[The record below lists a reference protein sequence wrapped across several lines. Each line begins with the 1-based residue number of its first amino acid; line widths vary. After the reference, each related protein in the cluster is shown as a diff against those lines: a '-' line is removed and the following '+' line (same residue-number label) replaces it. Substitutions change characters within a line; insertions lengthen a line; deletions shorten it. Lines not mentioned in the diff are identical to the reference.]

1 MKRTIVILV
10 MFMFGGVAAAY
21 YLDSFSSRDV
31 KRDRHLKL
39 AREYV
44 EKAQFSQAEIE
55 FRNALKVDPAHAE
68 GHFEL
73 GALLMRR
80 GDIKRGFGEITRA
93 TDLRPD
99 WAQARFQLAKYY
111 ALYRDMTSAK
121 THLRILREQSP
132 NSFETRYLAAS
143 IALGESDL
151 ETAEKELEKIIEKE
165 PNRAQSY
172 IDLGDIFVRKRDF
185 KGAELH
191 YRKALEFDPKL
202 GQARIAIAKLHLAR
216 GDRKRAE
223 EELLAASQDD
233 PENEALLHVLGGF
246 YQYTRHFD
254 EVERIYLEFLKK
266 KPESIAAKKRLAEIY
281 ILKKDFKSAR
291 HYVDAILKGEATDP
305 DALFFRGRLALEEG
319 NAKEAV
325 SDLIAAARTR
335 IRFAPGFYL
344 LGMAQMRN
352 HQVEDAK
359 KSLTWAAE
367 ISPNWTP
374 PRITLAKIHAA
385 QGNIKFAQELSDKIL
400 QREPDNVEA
409 LLVSGTAHLRNNEFD
424 KALAMFRR
432 AQKQSPDDPSPR
444 MNIAAVYMLQK
455 KFPEAIK
462 EYEATLAID
471 PERLEALKSLTQ
483 IYAIQGNSHLAFER
497 AEKHLAKTKNDGAVF
512 ELMGRFKLA
521 AKDYA
526 TGIQLLEKAV
536 ERNPNLLSA
545 YYTIGS
551 AYAAQ
556 GKFDVAIDQYQ
567 KVSAKQPGTLSPLMM
582 TAILYELKK
591 DHRKANEYYQKILDV
606 NKNYTPAANNL
617 AWNYAQY
624 GGNLDVALTLAQKAR
639 ESNPND
645 PGIADTLGW
654 IYYKKGIYQTAL
666 SLLKESNEKYSGQ
679 NPTVLYHLSMAY
691 EKNNEKALAHE
702 TVKKALAIN
711 QSFPEVEDA
720 KKLRD
725 KLKALSF

>member
-1 MKRTIVILV
+1 
-10 MFMFGGVAAAY
+10 
-21 YLDSFSSRDV
+21 
-31 KRDRHLKL
+31 
-39 AREYV
+39 
-44 EKAQFSQAEIE
+44 
-55 FRNALKVDPAHAE
+55 
-68 GHFEL
+68 
-73 GALLMRR
+73 MRR

-121 THLRILREQSP
+121 THLKILREQSP

-151 ETAEKELEKIIEKE
+151 ETAQKELQKIIEKE

-185 KGAELH
+185 KGAELY
-191 YRKALEFDPKL
+191 YRKALELDPKL

-291 HYVDAILKGEATDP
+291 YYVDAVLKGEATDA

-335 IRFAPGFYL
+335 VRFAPGFYL

-359 KSLTWAAE
+359 KSLSWAAE

-400 QREPDNVEA
+400 QRDPYNVEA
-409 LLVSGTAHLRNNEFD
+409 LLISGTARLRNNEFD
-424 KALAMFRR
+424 RALALFRQ
-432 AQKQSPDDPSPR
+432 AQKQSPTEPSPHL
-444 MNIAAVYMLQK
+444 NIAAVHMLQK
-455 KFPEAIK
+455 NYPEAIK
-462 EYEATLAID
+462 EYETALAMDPDRID
-471 PERLEALKSLTQ
+471 ALKSLTQ
-483 IYAIQGNSHLAFER
+483 IYVIQGSSAKAFER
-497 AEKHLAKTKNDGAVF
+497 SERHLTKTKNRGAVY
-512 ELMGRFKLA
+512 ELMGRLKLA
-521 AKDYA
+521 AKDYPM
-526 TGIQLLEKAV
+526 GIQFLEKAV
-536 ERNPNLLSA
+536 EENPNLLSA

-556 GKFDVAIDQYQ
+556 SKFDVAIDQYR
-567 KVSAKQPGTLSPLMM
+567 KVSAKDPKALPPLMM

-591 DHRKANEYYQKILDV
+591 DPRKANEYYQKILDV
-606 NKNYTPAANNL
+606 NKNYAPAANNL
-617 AWNYAQY
+617 AWNYAQH
-624 GGNLDVALTLAQKAR
+624 GGNLDVALTLAQRAR
-639 ESNPND
+639 EFDPDD

-666 SLLKESNEKYSGQ
+666 SLLKESDEKYGGQ

-720 KKLRD
+720 KKFRD